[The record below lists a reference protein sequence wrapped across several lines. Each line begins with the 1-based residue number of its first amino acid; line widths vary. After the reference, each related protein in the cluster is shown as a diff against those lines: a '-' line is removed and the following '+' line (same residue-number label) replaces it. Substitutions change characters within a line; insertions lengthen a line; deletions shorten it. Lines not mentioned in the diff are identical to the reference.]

1 MDLVTLTP
9 NQIYKIKK
17 GWSQSAWQ
25 NASLN
30 ILLFFVPQMGLTRTT
45 IPSNFSRAKQERM
58 KVAATFKWAP
68 TNPITCPNFG
78 ASQLVQNEYY
88 L

>member
-1 MDLVTLTP
+1 MVVTICVAQCFSKHFAFFLYLKWDLQV
-9 NQIYKIKK
+9 
-17 GWSQSAWQ
+17 
-25 NASLN
+25 
-30 ILLFFVPQMGLTRTT
+30 LLT

-58 KVAATFKWAP
+58 KVATTFKWAP

-78 ASQLVQNEYY
+78 ASGLVQNEYY